1 MNKKLLFSLLTVLTL
16 TACSDGGGNEDLK
29 EWMKQEE
36 KKLKGKIESIP
47 DLKHFKQTPYEAKV
61 DPFELKDKVSL
72 KEIFK
77 NKYAPDLDR
86 LQEELEFFALE
97 QLRMVGTVNKD
108 GKMYAMIKDNGNN
121 IYYVTVNN
129 YMGKNYGKI
138 LSITESHMVLDE
150 RVKVNED
157 WTTKETKIY
166 LFEGISSAKNK

>member
-16 TACSDGGGNEDLK
+16 TACSNDGGYEDIK

-36 KKLKGKIESIP
+36 KKLKGKVETIP
-47 DLKHFKQTPYEAKV
+47 DVKQFRQTPYEAKV
-61 DPFELKDKVSL
+61 DPFELKEKVSL

-86 LQEELEFFALE
+86 VQEDLEYFDLE

-108 GKMYAMIKDNGNN
+108 GKIYAMIKDNGKN
-121 IYYVTVNN
+121 IYYVTNNN

-138 LSITESHMVLDE
+138 ISITESHLILDE
-150 RVKVNED
+150 RIKVNED
-157 WTTKETKIY
+157 WTAKETKVY
-166 LFEGISSAKNK
+166 LFEGTANAKK